1 MMMPIITMMR
11 TMMMIMR
18 WKGRGAHVCV
28 ERVEVS
34 LPFFFSY
41 LLVFRFST
49 AIQVQSQS
57 MKTIIILCLYVCVCV
72 NYFPFG

>member
-11 TMMMIMR
+11 TMMMMMMMMMR
-18 WKGRGAHVCV
+18 WEGRGAHVCV

-57 MKTIIILCLYVCVCV
+57 MKTISFACMCVYV
-72 NYFPFG
+72 